1 MSLIIHRF
9 LDNILFST
17 ITWIILFMFSND
29 VQVMIHKKI
38 TFLSNA
44 IQWWRIE
51 QFRRLRKFKEI
62 LYY

>member
-29 VQVMIHKKI
+29 VQVMIHKKNH
-38 TFLSNA
+38 FF
-44 IQWWRIE
+44 IE
-51 QFRRLRKFKEI
+51 RHTMMTDRTVSSVKEI
-62 LYY
+62 